1 MARVPYMELPTGSP
15 TTSNVA
21 RALAN
26 SPNGSK
32 KYSGIAMYIRHESTL
47 NPRLRELAI
56 LQVGYVT
63 RQIYEYAHHCSLAL
77 EFGCSED
84 DIRALADDTAG
95 KPTKLDPLTRHVLRA
110 ARDMTTKLDVDD
122 ETFAGLKASLSNE
135 HLLDLLMAIA
145 SYNATVRMLN
155 ALRVDL
161 EPEYRKYL
169 EKFPLPKA

>member
-1 MARVPYMELPTGSP
+1 MARLPYIDVPNAPL
-15 TTSNVA
+15 TSNVA

-32 KYSGIAMYIRHESTL
+32 KQHALAMYIRHESTL

-56 LQVGYVT
+56 LQVGYAT

-84 DIRALADDTAG
+84 DIRAIAEESAG
-95 KPTKLDPLTRHVLRA
+95 RPSRLDPLARHVLRA
-110 ARDMTTKLDVDD
+110 AREMTLNIDLSD
-122 ETFAGLKASLSNE
+122 ETFAGLKAGLSNE
-135 HLLDLLMAIA
+135 HLVDLLIAIC
-145 SYNATVRMLN
+145 SYNGTVRMLS

-161 EPEYRKYL
+161 EPEYRQYL
-169 EKFPLPKA
+169 ERFPLPAK